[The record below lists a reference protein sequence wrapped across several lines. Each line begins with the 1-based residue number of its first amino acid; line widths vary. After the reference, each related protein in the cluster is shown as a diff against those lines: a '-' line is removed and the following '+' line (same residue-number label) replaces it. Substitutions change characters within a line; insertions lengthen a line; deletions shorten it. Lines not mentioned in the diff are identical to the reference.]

1 MSKSFIYKTEDGT
14 EVITF
19 YQWVSRNGSAEE
31 MAIHDNG
38 PSPELSALLTKYW
51 TELKVKTV
59 STYENDQ
66 LIDGPTPVE

>member
-14 EVITF
+14 EVIPF
-19 YQWVSRNGSAEE
+19 YQWVLTNGSDEE
-31 MAIHDNG
+31 ISIHESGLG
-38 PSPELSALLTKYW
+38 PEFSALLTKYW

-66 LIDGPTPVE
+66 LIDGPKPVE